1 MDTWGK
7 HRRAMAAV
15 SDEYIEA
22 VQAGDYHK
30 LNDVRTRQT
39 AVLDQVNAH
48 LRRTRRATRRFMVG
62 VMVMNAVL
70 GVWGLITEHWLSV
83 ALAAFSIP
91 LLFSVRRRLP
101 PL

>member
-7 HRRAMAAV
+7 HRRAM
-15 SDEYIEA
+15 EA
-22 VQAGDYHK
+22 VTDDYVEAAAHGDYGR
-30 LNDVRTRQT
+30 LNAARIRQT
-39 AVLDQVNAH
+39 AVMDQVNAH

-62 VMVMNAVL
+62 VMVMNAAL

>member
-1 MDTWGK
+1 MQS
-7 HRRAMAAV
+7 V

-48 LRRTRRATRRFMVG
+48 LRRTRHMTRQFIVA

-70 GVWGLITEHWLSV
+70 GVWGFVYEHWLSV
-83 ALAAFSIP
+83 WLGVLSIP
-91 LLFSVRRRLP
+91 MLYSVRRRLP